1 MSLTPASRVV
11 IIGGTSGIGLAVA
24 QAAAAAGAGVVVGSR
39 SEQSVKQALGVLPA
53 NATGH
58 PVDVTQPAS
67 LEAFFGQV
75 GTFDHLAY
83 TAGDDLVRGL
93 IADYDA
99 EQARK
104 FFDVRLFRA
113 LDAVR
118 VALPYLTPNGSI
130 TLTAGAAA
138 LHGGAGKLLGATI
151 GGAVIT
157 AARSLAAEL
166 APIRVNAV
174 APGIVRT
181 PLWADLPPQA
191 RDALFENGGK
201 GTLLGRVAEPED
213 VGQAFVS
220 LMTQDYLTGN
230 LTVVDGG
237 SVLT

>member
-1 MSLTPASRVV
+1 MSLTSASRVV
-11 IIGGTSGIGLAVA
+11 IVGGTSGIGLAVA
-24 QAAAAAGAGVVVGSR
+24 QAAAATGAQVVVGSR
-39 SEQSVKQALGVLPA
+39 SEESVKQALAVLPE

-58 PVDVTQPAS
+58 RVDVTDQAS
-67 LEAFFGQV
+67 LVTFFNQL

-83 TAGDDLVRGL
+83 TAGDELVRGL
-93 IADYDA
+93 ISEYDP
-99 EQARK
+99 EQAHR

-113 LDAVR
+113 LDTVR
-118 VALPYLTPNGSI
+118 LALPHISPAGSI

-138 LHGGAGKLLGATI
+138 LHGGAGKLLGSTI

-166 APIRVNAV
+166 APIRVNVV

-181 PLWADLPPQA
+181 PLWSGLPEPA
-191 RDALFENGGK
+191 RLGLFEMASK

-213 VGQAFVS
+213 VGQAFVA
-220 LMTQDYLTGN
+220 LMAQDYLTGN

-237 SVLT
+237 SVLI